1 MPPAAEP
8 YGSGAALVFD
18 TSAWNRQRHP
28 SVLPRWQATLAAGLL
43 AVCPVVALELLASA
57 RDEQAF
63 RDLDQA
69 LAALAQA
76 LAALAQAPI
85 NRTACDRALGASRE
99 LAGERRLPAAAYL
112 IAAAAAHRGFGVLHY
127 DRHFEGALP
136 RAGNRERIDRSA
148 RRARLS

>member
-1 MPPAAEP
+1 MPTAAEP

-28 SVLPRWQATLAAGLL
+28 TVLPRWQATLAADLL
-43 AVCPVVALELLASA
+43 TVCPVVSLELLASA

-76 LAALAQAPI
+76 PVT
-85 NRTACDRALGASRE
+85 RTACDRALRASRE
-99 LAGERRLPAAAYL
+99 LGGERRLPAADYL
-112 IAAAAAHRGFGVLHY
+112 IASAAAERGLGVLHY
-127 DRHFEGALP
+127 DRHFEPLCRVLGVESVLIAP
-136 RAGNRERIDRSA
+136 RGD
-148 RRARLS
+148 LD